1 LSTQTTAEQ
10 RELAERIH
18 LPFELLSDAE
28 LRFARA
34 LQLPTFAAGGMTLIK
49 RLTLM
54 IRDNRIDHVFY
65 PVFPPNESAG
75 EVMDWLRAQA
85 SRA

>member
-1 LSTQTTAEQ
+1 
-10 RELAERIH
+10 
-18 LPFELLSDAE
+18 
-28 LRFARA
+28 
-34 LQLPTFAAGGMTLIK
+34 
-49 RLTLM
+49 M

>member
-1 LSTQTTAEQ
+1 MQKCGS
-10 RELAERIH
+10 
-18 LPFELLSDAE
+18 
-28 LRFARA
+28 RA